1 LFQKAKGIKDMAIH
15 KKTQENM
22 DKAVANLHRE
32 LGTIRTGRA
41 SPALLERVMVE
52 QYGTVMPLKQVAN
65 ISVPDSQTLMIQAYD
80 KSGLKAIEKG
90 IMDANIGLTPNNDGS
105 VIRVKIPALTEERR
119 KEFIKQAKKIGEEAK
134 VAIRN
139 IRRDMVDEVKAKEK
153 AKEITE
159 DESKKLQD
167 TVQKTTDKYIA
178 DVDKSVALKEK
189 ELTEV

>member
-1 LFQKAKGIKDMAIH
+1 MAIH

-65 ISVPDSQTLMIQAYD
+65 ISVLDSQTLMIQAYD